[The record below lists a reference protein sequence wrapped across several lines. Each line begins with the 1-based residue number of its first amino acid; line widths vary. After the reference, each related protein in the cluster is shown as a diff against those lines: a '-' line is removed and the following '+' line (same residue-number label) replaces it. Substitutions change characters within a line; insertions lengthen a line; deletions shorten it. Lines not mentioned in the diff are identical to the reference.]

1 MKLLA
6 NCSVSIFMLLTTQV
20 FALPL
25 LSYPVAQPP
34 ECNQSYEN
42 APEPKSFE
50 QVYDSLQKIC
60 IERGGVRLTN
70 KWLKAGNSS
79 EPIDVVI
86 GCIAENPTD
95 YVKFH
100 CTYGTIGGL

>member
-1 MKLLA
+1 MRLLA
-6 NCSVSIFMLLTTQV
+6 NGTIPIFMLMTTQV
-20 FALPL
+20 FAQPF

-50 QVYDSLQKIC
+50 QVYESLRKIC
-60 IERGGVRLTN
+60 IERGGVRVTD

-79 EPIDVVI
+79 EPIDVII
-86 GCIAENPTD
+86 GCIGENPMD
-95 YVKFH
+95 FVKFH
-100 CTYGTIGGL
+100 CTYGTINRL